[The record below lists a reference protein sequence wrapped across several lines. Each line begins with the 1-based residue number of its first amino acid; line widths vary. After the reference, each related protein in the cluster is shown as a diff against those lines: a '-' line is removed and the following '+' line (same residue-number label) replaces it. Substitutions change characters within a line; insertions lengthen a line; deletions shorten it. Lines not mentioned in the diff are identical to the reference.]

1 MPSPRLPIFRL
12 SIAGIWGYDGAMGAR
27 RILVVDDEKSLCDY
41 LAILLR
47 REGYLADVTVS
58 VDDAISC
65 LSRVRY
71 DGVLSDLMIGQR
83 SGMEIVNALRGSHV
97 PVVLMT
103 AYGTV
108 EKAVEAL
115 RQGASDFI
123 LKPFQN
129 EVLVKSLRDVVERA
143 SGGGGPDS
151 ADSRASTA
159 TNRLDQDLSGV
170 SPVVDGLRTLVTK
183 IGPTEST
190 VLITGESGTG
200 KEVVARAL
208 HRLSPR
214 AARPF
219 LPIHCAALSEG
230 LLESEL
236 FGHVKGSYTGAVAD
250 SAGLF
255 VAAKGGTVFLDEVGE
270 IPLSTQVK
278 LLRVLQEREV
288 TPVGGLQPVSIDVR
302 IVSATNADLE
312 VLVSRGRFREDLF
325 YRLNVIRIRT
335 PSLRDRSTDLPD
347 LSRALLQRIG
357 KRLGRPAPELSPEAA
372 RKLTEHHWPGN
383 IRELENVLERALVLC
398 AGTRLEESDIAL
410 GSRSNEVP
418 PALASIPPALE
429 EVQKAYIFWI
439 LTQTGWRVPQAAKIL
454 GIEPERLQ
462 RMTQHYG
469 INDPRIFQA

>member
-1 MPSPRLPIFRL
+1 
-12 SIAGIWGYDGAMGAR
+12 MGDL

-47 REGYLADVTVS
+47 REGYQADVTVS
-58 VDDAISC
+58 VDDAFAR
-65 LSRVRY
+65 LPRTRY
-71 DGVLSDLMIGQR
+71 DAVLSDLMIGQR
-83 SGMEIVNALRGSHV
+83 SGMEIVHALRGSGV

-129 EVLVKSLRDVVERA
+129 ETLVQALQKAISHPQDKSASEHLDPSSSQGMERLE
-143 SGGGGPDS
+143 
-151 ADSRASTA
+151 R
-159 TNRLDQDLSGV
+159 DLSGRSSAV
-170 SPVVDGLRTLVTK
+170 QDLRTMVSK

-208 HRLSPR
+208 HRLSTR

-236 FGHVKGSYTGAVAD
+236 FGHVKGSFTGAISD

-288 TPVGGLQPVSIDVR
+288 TPVGGIQPTPIDVR

-312 VLVSRGRFREDLF
+312 ALVARGQFREDLF

-335 PSLRDRSTDLPD
+335 PSLRVRSEDLPE
-347 LSRALLQRIG
+347 LSSALLERIG
-357 KRLGRPAPELSPEAA
+357 KRLGRTAPSLSPEAS
-372 RKLTEHHWPGN
+372 RKLGEHLWPGN
-383 IRELENVLERALVLC
+383 IRELENVLERSFVLC
-398 AGTRLEESDIAL
+398 SSSCLDDSDIAL
-410 GSRSNEVP
+410 GAASKAE
-418 PALASIPPALE
+418 PAVLSGASPTLE

-439 LTQTGWRVPQAAKIL
+439 LEKNKWHVPQAAAVL

-469 INDPRIFQA
+469 FNDPRIFQA

>member
-1 MPSPRLPIFRL
+1 
-12 SIAGIWGYDGAMGAR
+12 MGDR

-47 REGYLADVTVS
+47 REGYQADVTVS
-58 VDDAISC
+58 VDDAF
-65 LSRVRY
+65 SRLPRTRY
-71 DGVLSDLMIGQR
+71 DAVLSDLMIGQR
-83 SGMEIVNALRGSHV
+83 SGMEIVHALRGSGV

-115 RQGASDFI
+115 REGASDFI

-129 EVLVKSLRDVVERA
+129 ETLIQALNKAIAHPQDSSVQESPDAKSSQCVDRLERDLT
-143 SGGGGPDS
+143 GKS
-151 ADSRASTA
+151 AAV
-159 TNRLDQDLSGV
+159 QDL
-170 SPVVDGLRTLVTK
+170 RTMVNK

-208 HRLSPR
+208 HRLSNR

-236 FGHVKGSYTGAVAD
+236 FGHVKGSFTGAVSD
-250 SAGLF
+250 SVGLF

-278 LLRVLQEREV
+278 LLRILQEREV
-288 TPVGGLQPVSIDVR
+288 TPVGGIQPTSIDVR

-312 VLVSRGRFREDLF
+312 ALVARGQFREDLF

-335 PSLRDRSTDLPD
+335 PSLRVRSEDLPD
-347 LSRALLQRIG
+347 LSSALLERIG
-357 KRLGRPAPELSPEAA
+357 KRLGRPAPSLSQEAS
-372 RKLTEHHWPGN
+372 RKLGEQRWSGN
-383 IRELENVLERALVLC
+383 IRELENVLERSFVLC
-398 AGTRLEESDIAL
+398 STTRLEESDIAL
-410 GSRSNEVP
+410 GASSAAE
-418 PALASIPPALE
+418 PAVLAGVSPTLE

-439 LTQTGWRVPQAAKIL
+439 LEKHKWHVPQAAAVL

-469 INDPRIFQA
+469 FNDLRIFQA

>member
-1 MPSPRLPIFRL
+1 
-12 SIAGIWGYDGAMGAR
+12 MGDR

-47 REGYLADVTVS
+47 REGYQADVTVS
-58 VDDAISC
+58 VDDAF
-65 LSRVRY
+65 SRLPRTRY
-71 DGVLSDLMIGQR
+71 DAVLSDLMIGQR
-83 SGMEIVNALRGSHV
+83 SGMEIVHALRGSGT

-129 EVLVKSLRDVVERA
+129 ETLIQALRNALDRPQDSSTA
-143 SGGGGPDS
+143 DHPDS
-151 ADSRASTA
+151 KASQGME
-159 TNRLDQDLSGV
+159 RLERDLSGKSAAV
-170 SPVVDGLRTLVTK
+170 QDLRTMVNK

-236 FGHVKGSYTGAVAD
+236 FGHVKGSFTGAVSD

-255 VAAKGGTVFLDEVGE
+255 VAAKGGTVFLDEMGE

-288 TPVGGLQPVSIDVR
+288 TPVGGIQPTPIDVR

-312 VLVSRGRFREDLF
+312 ALVARGQFREDLF

-335 PSLRDRSTDLPD
+335 PSLRMRSEDLPD
-347 LSRALLQRIG
+347 LSAALLERIG
-357 KRLGRPAPELSPEAA
+357 KRLGRPAPALSPEAS
-372 RKLTEHHWPGN
+372 RILCGHHWPGN
-383 IRELENVLERALVLC
+383 IRELENVLERSFVLC
-398 AGTRLEESDIAL
+398 SGTRLEESDIAL
-410 GSRSNEVP
+410 GVSSPME
-418 PALASIPPALE
+418 PAALSGATPTLE

-439 LTQTGWRVPQAAKIL
+439 LAKNNWHVPKASAVL

-469 INDPRIFQA
+469 FNDPRIFHA

>member
-1 MPSPRLPIFRL
+1 
-12 SIAGIWGYDGAMGAR
+12 MGDR

-47 REGYLADVTVS
+47 REGYQVETSVS
-58 VDDAISC
+58 LEDAFQK
-65 LSRVRY
+65 LPRTRF
-71 DGVLSDLMIGQR
+71 DAVLSDLMIGSR
-83 SGMEIVNALRGSHV
+83 SGMEVVHALKGSPT
-97 PVVLMT
+97 PVILMT

-115 RQGASDFI
+115 RDGARDFI

-129 EVLVKSLRDVVERA
+129 ETLVQALRKALESGSPTDSV
-143 SGGGGPDS
+143 GGGS
-151 ADSRASTA
+151 SDSRASTA
-159 TNRLDQDLSGV
+159 VDRLDHDIAGHSQVV
-170 SPVVDGLRTLVTK
+170 SDLRTLVGK
-183 IGPTEST
+183 IAPTEST

-200 KEVVARAL
+200 KEVVARSL
-208 HRLSPR
+208 HRLSAR
-214 AARPF
+214 SARPF

-236 FGHVKGSYTGAVAD
+236 FGHVKGSFTGAVSD

-270 IPLSTQVK
+270 IPLATQVK

-288 TPVGGLQPVSIDVR
+288 TPVGGLQPTPIDVR

-312 VLVSRGRFREDLF
+312 SLVARGQFREDLF

-335 PSLRDRSTDLPD
+335 PALRDRREDLPD
-347 LSRALLQRIG
+347 LSAALSAKICR
-357 KRLGRPAPELSPEAA
+357 RLGRPVPSISEGAI
-372 RKLTEHHWPGN
+372 RKLSDHTWPGN
-383 IRELENVLERALVLC
+383 IRELENILERSLVLC
-398 AGTRLEESDIAL
+398 PSNDLGEADIAI
-410 GSRSNEVP
+410 GSRTPLEP
-418 PALASIPPALE
+418 PALSGAPPTLE

-439 LTQTGWRVPQAAKIL
+439 LAKTKWHVPQASAIL

-469 INDPRIFQA
+469 LNDPRTLQP

>member
-1 MPSPRLPIFRL
+1 MVR
-12 SIAGIWGYDGAMGAR
+12 MGDR

-41 LAILLR
+41 LAILLK
-47 REGYLADVTVS
+47 REGYQADVTVS
-58 VDDAISC
+58 VDDAF
-65 LSRVRY
+65 SRLPRTRY
-71 DGVLSDLMIGQR
+71 DAVLSDLMIGQR
-83 SGMEIVNALRGSHV
+83 SGMEIVHALRGSGV

-129 EVLVKSLRDVVERA
+129 ETMIQALRKAIDQPAGGAVVEH
-143 SGGGGPDS
+143 SDS
-151 ADSRASTA
+151 VSAQGLE
-159 TNRLDQDLSGV
+159 RLERDLAGRSAAVQDL
-170 SPVVDGLRTLVTK
+170 RTMVIK

-214 AARPF
+214 GARPF

-236 FGHVKGSYTGAVAD
+236 FGHVKGSFTGAVSD

-288 TPVGGLQPVSIDVR
+288 TPVGGIQPTPIDVR

-312 VLVSRGRFREDLF
+312 TLVARGQFREDLF

-335 PSLRDRSTDLPD
+335 PSLRVRSEDLAD
-347 LSRALLQRIG
+347 LSAALLEKIG
-357 KRLGRPAPELSPEAA
+357 KRLGRSAPSLSAPAS
-372 RKLTEHHWPGN
+372 RKLSEHRWPGN
-383 IRELENVLERALVLC
+383 IRELENVLERSFVLC
-398 AGTRLEESDIAL
+398 PGTCLEESDIAL
-410 GSRSNEVP
+410 GTTSDAEP
-418 PALASIPPALE
+418 LALAGASPTLE

-439 LTQTGWRVPQAAKIL
+439 LAKTKWHVPQASAIL

>member
-1 MPSPRLPIFRL
+1 
-12 SIAGIWGYDGAMGAR
+12 MGGR

-47 REGYLADVTVS
+47 REGYQVETSISLE
-58 VDDAISC
+58 DAFQK
-65 LSRVRY
+65 LPRTRY
-71 DGVLSDLMIGQR
+71 DAVLSDLMIGTR
-83 SGMEIVNALRGSHV
+83 SGMELVQALRGSST

-115 RQGASDFI
+115 RQGAGDFI

-129 EVLVKSLRDVVERA
+129 EALLQSLRKVLEAGAPGDPPAREASAETGPVPAADLERDLA
-143 SGGGGPDS
+143 GRSQ
-151 ADSRASTA
+151 TV
-159 TNRLDQDLSGV
+159 QD
-170 SPVVDGLRTLVTK
+170 LRTLVAK
-183 IGPTEST
+183 VAPTEST
-190 VLITGESGTG
+190 VLVTGESGTG

-214 AARPF
+214 SARPF

-236 FGHVKGSYTGAVAD
+236 FGHVKGSFTGAVSD

-288 TPVGGLQPVSIDVR
+288 TPVGGVQPTSIDVR
-302 IVSATNADLE
+302 IISATNADLE
-312 VLVSRGRFREDLF
+312 SLVSRGQFRDDLF

-335 PSLRDRSTDLPD
+335 PSLRDRREDLPD
-347 LSRALLQRIG
+347 LAAALVDRIG
-357 KRLGRPAPELSPEAA
+357 HRLGRAVPQLSADA
-372 RKLTEHHWPGN
+372 LRRLSEHSWPGN
-383 IRELENVLERALVLC
+383 IRELENVLERSLVLC
-398 AGTRLEESDIAL
+398 SSGTLSDADIAIGSRTGIEPPGLVGAPPPLEEI
-410 GSRSNEVP
+410 
-418 PALASIPPALE
+418 
-429 EVQKAYIFWI
+429 QKAYIFWI
-439 LTQTGWRVPQAAKIL
+439 LAKTGWQVPQAAAIL

-469 INDPRIFQA
+469 LNDPRILQP

>member
-1 MPSPRLPIFRL
+1 
-12 SIAGIWGYDGAMGAR
+12 MGDR

-47 REGYLADVTVS
+47 REGYQADVTVS
-58 VDDAISC
+58 VDDAFAR
-65 LSRVRY
+65 LPRTRY
-71 DGVLSDLMIGQR
+71 DAVLSDLMIGQR
-83 SGMEIVNALRGSHV
+83 SGMEIVQALRGSGI

-129 EVLVKSLRDVVERA
+129 ETLVQALRKAMDRPAGDSVQDHSGSKSSQGAERLE
-143 SGGGGPDS
+143 
-151 ADSRASTA
+151 R
-159 TNRLDQDLSGV
+159 DLSGNSAAV
-170 SPVVDGLRTLVTK
+170 QDLRTMVTK

-214 AARPF
+214 TARPF

-236 FGHVKGSYTGAVAD
+236 FGHVKGSFTGAVSD

-288 TPVGGLQPVSIDVR
+288 TPVGGIQPTPIDVR

-312 VLVSRGRFREDLF
+312 TLVARGQFREDLF

-335 PSLRDRSTDLPD
+335 PSLRARVED
-347 LSRALLQRIG
+347 LSDLATALLERIG
-357 KRLGRPAPELSPEAA
+357 KRLGRAAPSLSPGAS
-372 RKLTEHHWPGN
+372 RKLGEHRWPGN
-383 IRELENVLERALVLC
+383 IRELENVLERSFVLC
-398 AGTRLEESDIAL
+398 PGTCMEESDIAL
-410 GSRSNEVP
+410 GAYSGMEP
-418 PALASIPPALE
+418 LALAGSSPTLE

-439 LTQTGWRVPQAAKIL
+439 LAKTRWHVPQASAIL

>member
-1 MPSPRLPIFRL
+1 MDM
-12 SIAGIWGYDGAMGAR
+12 AAQ

-47 REGYLADVTVS
+47 REGYQVDLATS
-58 VDDAISC
+58 VEEAFAKLPRSRFDA
-65 LSRVRY
+65 
-71 DGVLSDLMIGQR
+71 VLSDLMIGTR
-83 SGMEIVNALRGSHV
+83 SGMEIVHALRGSGT

-108 EKAVEAL
+108 EKAVAAL
-115 RQGASDFI
+115 RDGASDFI

-129 EVLVKSLRDVVERA
+129 EVLLQSVRNALEHPSPEGNAGSPEPKVPHDLRGLEQDIAGKSQVV
-143 SGGGGPDS
+143 SD
-151 ADSRASTA
+151 
-159 TNRLDQDLSGV
+159 
-170 SPVVDGLRTLVTK
+170 LRTMVVK
-183 IGPTEST
+183 IAPTEST
-190 VLITGESGTG
+190 VLVTGDSGTG

-208 HRLSPR
+208 HKLSHR

-236 FGHVKGSYTGAVAD
+236 FGHVKGAFTGAVSD

-255 VAAKGGTVFLDEVGE
+255 VAAKGGTVFLDEIGE

-288 TPVGGLQPVSIDVR
+288 TPVGGIQPTPIDVR
-302 IVSATNADLE
+302 IVAATNADLE
-312 VLVSRGRFREDLF
+312 SLVSRGLFREDLF

-335 PSLRDRSTDLPD
+335 PALRSRKEDLPTLMD
-347 LSRALLQRIG
+347 ALLERIVR
-357 KRLGRPAPELSPEAA
+357 RLGRTAPVLSPGATG
-372 RKLTEHHWPGN
+372 KLASYDWPGN
-383 IRELENVLERALVLC
+383 IRELENVLERSVVLC
-398 AGTRLEESDIAL
+398 DGNRLEESDIAL
-410 GSRSNEVP
+410 GSGSGPELRC
-418 PALASIPPALE
+418 LDGASPTLD

-439 LTQTGWRVPQAAKIL
+439 LAKTKWLLPQAAATL

-462 RMTQHYG
+462 RMIQHYG
-469 INDPRIFQA
+469 INDPRT

>member
-1 MPSPRLPIFRL
+1 
-12 SIAGIWGYDGAMGAR
+12 MGDR

-47 REGYLADVTVS
+47 RDGHQADVTVS
-58 VDDAISC
+58 VDDAFSR
-65 LSRVRY
+65 LSRTRY
-71 DGVLSDLMIGQR
+71 DAVLSDLMIGQR
-83 SGMEIVNALRGSHV
+83 SGMEIVQALRGSGV

-129 EVLVKSLRDVVERA
+129 ETLIQALRKAMDRPQDSSLAEH
-143 SGGGGPDS
+143 
-151 ADSRASTA
+151 ADSRSSQTVE
-159 TNRLDQDLSGV
+159 RLERDLSGQSAAV
-170 SPVVDGLRTLVTK
+170 QDLRTMVNK

-208 HRLSPR
+208 HRLSQR
-214 AARPF
+214 TARPF

-236 FGHVKGSYTGAVAD
+236 FGHVKGSFTGAVAD

-288 TPVGGLQPVSIDVR
+288 TPVGGTQPTPIDVR

-312 VLVSRGRFREDLF
+312 AMVSRGQFREDLF

-335 PSLRDRSTDLPD
+335 PPLRVRSEDLAD
-347 LSRALLQRIG
+347 LSSNLLEKIG
-357 KRLGRPAPELSPEAA
+357 KRLGRPVPSLSPAA
-372 RKLTEHHWPGN
+372 SRKLGEHRWPGN
-383 IRELENVLERALVLC
+383 IRELENVLERSFVLC
-398 AGTRLEESDIAL
+398 SGTCLEESDIAL
-410 GSRSNEVP
+410 G
-418 PALASIPPALE
+418 AASSAEPSSLVGLTEASPTLE

-439 LTQTGWRVPQAAKIL
+439 LAKNNWRVPQASAVL

-469 INDPRIFQA
+469 FNDPRIFQA